1 MPYEPEP
8 GESIDIEAL
17 RRDFRRMSALPVSL
31 NAGSYSPMEALDEA
45 MRSDL
50 EAVAV
55 DESQALALA
64 ALTERNGA
72 RSAMCYD
79 DPVFRK
85 L

>member
-1 MPYEPEP
+1 MPYKPEP
-8 GESIDIEAL
+8 GESFDIEAL
-17 RRDFRRMSALPVSL
+17 RGDIRRMSKLPVSL
-31 NAGSYSPMEALDEA
+31 SPGSFSPMEALDEM

-50 EAVAV
+50 EVVAV

-64 ALTERNGA
+64 ALIERNGA